1 MTAAAR
7 TLGAILLAAGSSSR
21 LGQAKQLIE
30 LDGEPLVRRQA
41 RLLLALEP
49 ACVVVVTGCA
59 AAEVTRALAD
69 LPVTCVHNAD
79 WKDGM
84 GTSLACG
91 VRAMPERARGA
102 LLLLADLWRID
113 ADDLQA
119 MVDRWA
125 GQPQQAVTACWG
137 DASGPPAIFP
147 RQVFVR
153 LARLRGESGARQILK
168 HFKGGLTRL
177 EVPHAAFDLDTPGDL
192 TGFRSASAPG

>member
-1 MTAAAR
+1 MNGAAR
-7 TLGAILLAAGSSSR
+7 ALGAILLAAGSSSR
-21 LGQAKQLIE
+21 LGQPKQLIE
-30 LDGEPLVRRQA
+30 RNGEPLVRRQA

-59 AAEVTRALAD
+59 AAEVTEALAD

-79 WKDGM
+79 WQNGM

-91 VRAMPERARGA
+91 IRVMPERVRGA

-119 MVDRWA
+119 MVERWA

-137 DASGPPAIFP
+137 EASGPPVIFP
-147 RQVFVR
+147 RQMFAR
-153 LARLRGESGARQILK
+153 LARLRGDSGARHSLK
-168 HFKGGLTRL
+168 HFKGGLIRL
-177 EVPHAAFDLDTPGDL
+177 EMPHAAFDLDTPGDL
-192 TGFRSASAPG
+192 PGFRSVSTPG